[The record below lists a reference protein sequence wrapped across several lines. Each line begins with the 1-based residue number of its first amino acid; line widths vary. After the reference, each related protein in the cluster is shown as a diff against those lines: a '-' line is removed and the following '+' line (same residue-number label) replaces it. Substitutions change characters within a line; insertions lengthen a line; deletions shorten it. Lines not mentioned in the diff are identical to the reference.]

1 MAWEISP
8 FLHTFSYPHN
18 PIPYFCT
25 ILGMVYVFPNLQSVL
40 LPDNFSF
47 FLWSKHFDSFRWYNQ
62 IQFQERKCIVGFCL
76 VFKSNYKKCKML
88 PTFQNSCNICLGA
101 LWNLHSKNIAN
112 TGFRKHKSF
121 IASILRLLSQIWA
134 PQKGSD
140 TVNFLHVHFHED
152 TKGKR
157 RSFT

>member
-18 PIPYFCT
+18 PIPYFR
-25 ILGMVYVFPNLQSVL
+25 ILGMYCLCIFQVCY
-40 LPDNFSF
+40 
-47 FLWSKHFDSFRWYNQ
+47 FLTILFCGQNIFDSFRWYNQ
-62 IQFQERKCIVGFCL
+62 IQFQERKCILGFSL